1 MRILIYKRTHTGD
14 PNSAGKF
21 GINGCMGLV
30 RSWNFDAV
38 IGVGGYGSEP
48 RSYGIEGRVNW
59 VGLNPTWTSHPQG
72 HGLLVTFEW
81 FSLYEDKGPMLH
93 QLAPL
98 LARRMYEKKA
108 RVLFK
113 SYSPQEKAEAEVLIY
128 SLFGQQP
135 SVAVTAKSRRSRCRA
150 NIVCKPCRPA
160 I

>member
-1 MRILIYKRTHTGD
+1 
-14 PNSAGKF
+14 
-21 GINGCMGLV
+21 
-30 RSWNFDAV
+30 
-38 IGVGGYGSEP
+38 
-48 RSYGIEGRVNW
+48 
-59 VGLNPTWTSHPQG
+59 
-72 HGLLVTFEW
+72 
-81 FSLYEDKGPMLH
+81 MLH

-128 SLFGQQP
+128 SLLGQP
-135 SVAVTAKSRRSRCRA
+135 SVAVTAKSRRSKCRA